1 LSEVRNMNTKVRWA
15 TRLAL
20 ALLAAGAR
28 PPAAL
33 AQPAGIDPQ
42 ATAILKRSMD
52 FLAGLKAFSVDA
64 HSTIEATLISGQKL
78 LNQIVQ

>member
-1 LSEVRNMNTKVRWA
+1 MKTLRI
-15 TRLAL
+15 
-20 ALLAAGAR
+20 AAVAAVAFAVASPG
-28 PPAAL
+28 AL